1 MRAVERKPYP
11 LGFDGDTLLILAFKG
26 IAKKSDSKVE
36 RRFEHA
42 VSEIDD

>member
-1 MRAVERKPYP
+1 MERKPYP

-26 IAKKSDSKVE
+26 IAKEPDGKIE